1 MKNKRKLRLEQNF
14 HRFENLRELLK
25 TSAEKYADRVAYVTK
40 VRGSNKEVSYI
51 NTTYKMLLDE
61 MNYLGSALWELGYNN
76 SRLAVLGDNSYHWCL
91 SYFATACGLSVVVP
105 LDKML
110 QKDELIGLLQRSEC
124 TAIFCDKKS
133 YKTVKEIMD
142 EGNTSLKIAIGMDF
156 APEGGL
162 CIHALLDRGKELVES
177 GYTEYTDAHIDP
189 EAMSFLLFTSGTT
202 SASKAVMLSHSNI
215 MSVNYSMNL
224 EEEFFPDDVNLMILP
239 LHHIYGMMGMITFI
253 SQGMKN
259 AFFDGLKYILTNL
272 KEYEVSVLMTVPL
285 LLENM
290 YRKIIKAAEKQGMG
304 DKIEKALKIC
314 AISEKFGIN
323 IRRKVF
329 KSIINQLGGKIR
341 FIINGAAALDP
352 VVAKGMNDFGIL
364 TVQGYGLTETAPTIA
379 SESQFNIRHGSVG
392 KLMPFVEGRI
402 DSPDENGIGE
412 LVVRGENVM
421 LGYYNDEAAT
431 KEVIVDG
438 WFHTGDLARF
448 DEDGFLWLMGRKKNV
463 IVMKN
468 GKNVFPEEIEN
479 IVGLLPYVDECMLFA
494 RNRQNDVVLWMKV
507 VYNKEYLSDNNLTV
521 EQLEEQFDK
530 DLDKINESMPA
541 YKMVKRFFLSD
552 RPTIK
557 TTTQKTKRP
566 LELEQIEKELS
577 ERGIQA

>member
-1 MKNKRKLRLEQNF
+1 MMNKRKLRLEQKF

-91 SYFATACGLSVVVP
+91 SYFATACGLGVVVP

-142 EGNTSLKIAIGMDF
+142 EGNTSLKVAIGMDF

-162 CIHALLDRGKELVES
+162 CIHDLLDRGKELVES
-177 GYTEYTDAHIDP
+177 GYTEYTEAPIDP

-259 AFFDGLKYILTNL
+259 AFFDGLKYILINM

-304 DKIEKALKIC
+304 GKIEKALKIC

-329 KSIINQLGGKIR
+329 KSIIDQLGGKIR

-402 DSPDENGIGE
+402 DNPDENGIGE

-448 DEDGFLWLMGRKKNV
+448 DEDDFLWLMGRKKNV

-479 IVGLLPYVDECMLFA
+479 LVGLLPYVDECMLFS

-507 VYNKEYLSDNNLTV
+507 VYNKEYLSENNLTV
-521 EQLEEQFDK
+521 EQLEKQFDK
-530 DLDKINESMPA
+530 DLDMINESMPA